1 MFKKIARFIC
11 ILELIIAVVMYF
23 AIAYQFDND
32 RIIMKILPHT
42 DFEATLLRL
51 SIYIVPGIN
60 IIAGVFGITFCTKGI
75 LIFAG
80 VLEILNGILTLY
92 YKGASDLMNTMG
104 IMMIVI
110 DIIFIICI
118 IFAKDLKSDNKKR
131 DL

>member
-110 DIIFIICI
+110 GIIFIICI

>member
-110 DIIFIICI
+110 GIIFIICI
-118 IFAKDLKSDNKKR
+118 IFAKDLKNDIKKR

>member
-11 ILELIIAVVMYF
+11 ILELIIAAVMYF

-110 DIIFIICI
+110 GIIFIICI
-118 IFAKDLKSDNKKR
+118 IFAKDLKIDIKKR

>member
-11 ILELIIAVVMYF
+11 ILELIITVVMYF

-110 DIIFIICI
+110 GIIFIICI
-118 IFAKDLKSDNKKR
+118 IFAKDLKIDIKKR